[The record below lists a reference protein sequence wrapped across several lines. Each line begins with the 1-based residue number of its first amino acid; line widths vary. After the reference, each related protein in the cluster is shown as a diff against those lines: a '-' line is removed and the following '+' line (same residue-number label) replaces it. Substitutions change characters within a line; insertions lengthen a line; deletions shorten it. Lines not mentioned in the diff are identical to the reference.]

1 MAGLKIPGGEE
12 PLGGGEGGV
21 RQRAHQVAGGG
32 RRQVGRERCVRG
44 AAVPFWL
51 RVSFDIGV
59 CINQTQNEACVS
71 RYLYFHKAVVIMISD
86 LIITFDFDYSLHLPM
101 EGREGPIEEE
111 KSKRVD

>member
-21 RQRAHQVAGGG
+21 RQRAHQVGGG

-51 RVSFDIGV
+51 CVSFDIGV
-59 CINQTQNEACVS
+59 CINQTQN
-71 RYLYFHKAVVIMISD
+71 
-86 LIITFDFDYSLHLPM
+86 
-101 EGREGPIEEE
+101 
-111 KSKRVD
+111 

>member
-21 RQRAHQVAGGG
+21 RQRAHQVAAGG

-59 CINQTQNEACVS
+59 CINQAQNEACVS
-71 RYLYFHKAVVIMISD
+71 RYLYFHKAMVIMISYTKM
-86 LIITFDFDYSLHLPM
+86 I
-101 EGREGPIEEE
+101 
-111 KSKRVD
+111 

>member
-12 PLGGGEGGV
+12 PLGGGERG
-21 RQRAHQVAGGG
+21 QAGGG

-71 RYLYFHKAVVIMISD
+71 RYLYFHKAMVIMISYTKM
-86 LIITFDFDYSLHLPM
+86 I
-101 EGREGPIEEE
+101 
-111 KSKRVD
+111 

>member
-51 RVSFDIGV
+51 RVSFDVGV
-59 CINQTQNEACVS
+59 CINQTQNEALSSLRGYFKFMGNLNSVS
-71 RYLYFHKAVVIMISD
+71 EFC
-86 LIITFDFDYSLHLPM
+86 IIGHPASQSFD
-101 EGREGPIEEE
+101 
-111 KSKRVD
+111 

>member
-21 RQRAHQVAGGG
+21 RQRAHQVGGG

-71 RYLYFHKAVVIMISD
+71 RYLYFHKAMVIMISK
-86 LIITFDFDYSLHLPM
+86 IKMI
-101 EGREGPIEEE
+101 
-111 KSKRVD
+111 

>member
-21 RQRAHQVAGGG
+21 RQRAHQVAAG

-51 RVSFDIGV
+51 CVSFDIGV
-59 CINQTQNEACVS
+59 CINQTQN
-71 RYLYFHKAVVIMISD
+71 
-86 LIITFDFDYSLHLPM
+86 
-101 EGREGPIEEE
+101 
-111 KSKRVD
+111 